1 MMAIIISVI
10 AVVIALAILGE
21 MSRRNEEAR
30 KHEQEILEG
39 LEAIEYLANETA
51 NILTTVNEEIKAMKR
66 VVEGEEYYE

>member
-1 MMAIIISVI
+1 MMTIIITAV
-10 AVVIALAILGE
+10 AVVVALAILGE

-30 KHEQEILEG
+30 KHEQKILEG

-66 VVEGEEYYE
+66 VMEGEEYYE